1 MPRSKGTNARDRTDL
16 SPIMVL
22 CVHKASQSL
31 PLSSPED
38 PIEPLAPIVI
48 QVLSEYSAS
57 HPRLRLQAR
66 HSLRQRRLGAPGPAQ
81 CCQLLVLEN

>member
-1 MPRSKGTNARDRTDL
+1 
-16 SPIMVL
+16 MVL

-57 HPRLRLQAR
+57 HPRLRLQPR
-66 HSLRQRRLGAPGPAQ
+66 HGLRQRRLGAPGPAQ
-81 CCQLLVLEN
+81 CRQLSVLEN